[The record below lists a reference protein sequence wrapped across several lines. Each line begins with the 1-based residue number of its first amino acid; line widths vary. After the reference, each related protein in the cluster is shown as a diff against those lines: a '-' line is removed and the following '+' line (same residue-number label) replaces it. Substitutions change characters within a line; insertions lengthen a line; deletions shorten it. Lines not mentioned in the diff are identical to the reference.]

1 MKTGIPTYRNI
12 WDISYPIII
21 SLVAQNLINVIDT
34 AFLGRVGEVELGAS
48 AIAGL
53 FYISLF
59 MLGFGFGTGAQIL
72 MARRNGESNYHDI
85 GKIFNNSIYFL
96 LALGLAL
103 FFIIKIFSPVFL
115 KSFISSPAIYAA
127 THEFLR
133 FRIYGIFFAFMNV
146 IFRAFYISITK
157 TRMLTFAAVLMAAV
171 NIILD
176 YLLIFGNWGFPKMG
190 IAGAG
195 LASSIAE
202 GSAALFFLFLTLR
215 TVDIRKYGL
224 FKRGKPDL
232 AVVGKTLEISVY
244 VMMQNFAS
252 LGGWFVF
259 FMIVEHMGERTLA
272 ISNIIRSI
280 YMVMMIPI
288 WGFSSAVNTLVSNSL
303 GAKHPDKVIPI
314 IIKASKMSF
323 LSILAVIA
331 ASLLIPRLIISIYT
345 SDPGLISATVPT
357 LYVILGAMMLFSVT
371 MMMFSG
377 VSGTANT
384 NIAMAIELFTIA
396 IYLLAAY
403 LLAVVFHQRIEVV
416 WLCEYIYFIILGSL
430 SMLYLRTGKWRL
442 KVV

>member
-1 MKTGIPTYRNI
+1 LKTGIPTYRNI

-21 SLVAQNLINVIDT
+21 SLIAQNLINVIDT

-72 MARRNGESNYHDI
+72 MARRNGESNYRDI

-157 TRMLTFAAVLMAAV
+157 TRMLTFAAVLMAVV

-232 AVVGKTLEISVY
+232 AVVKKTLEISIY

-280 YMVMMIPI
+280 YMVLMIPI

-331 ASLLIPRLIISIYT
+331 ASLFIPRLIISIYT

-384 NIAMAIELFTIA
+384 HIAMAIELFTIA

>member
-323 LSILAVIA
+323 LSIM
-331 ASLLIPRLIISIYT
+331 P
-345 SDPGLISATVPT
+345 
-357 LYVILGAMMLFSVT
+357 
-371 MMMFSG
+371 
-377 VSGTANT
+377 
-384 NIAMAIELFTIA
+384 
-396 IYLLAAY
+396 
-403 LLAVVFHQRIEVV
+403 
-416 WLCEYIYFIILGSL
+416 
-430 SMLYLRTGKWRL
+430 
-442 KVV
+442 

>member
-1 MKTGIPTYRNI
+1 LKTGIPTYRNI

-115 KSFISSPAIYAA
+115 KSFISSPAIYTA

>member
-1 MKTGIPTYRNI
+1 LKTGIPTYRNI

-157 TRMLTFAAVLMAAV
+157 TRMLTFAAVLMAVV

>member
-72 MARRNGESNYHDI
+72 MARRNGEKNYCDI

-96 LALGLAL
+96 LVLGLAL

-146 IFRAFYISITK
+146 IFRAFYISVTK
-157 TRMLTFAAVLMAAV
+157 THMLTFAAVLMAVV

-232 AVVGKTLEISVY
+232 AVVKKTLEISVY

-357 LYVILGAMMLFSVT
+357 LYVILGAMILFSVT

-384 NIAMAIELFTIA
+384 HIAMAIELFTIA
-396 IYLLAAY
+396 VYLVAAY
-403 LLAVVFHQRIEVV
+403 LLAVVFRQRIEVV

>member
-1 MKTGIPTYRNI
+1 LKTGIPTYRNI

-357 LYVILGAMMLFSVT
+357 LYVILGVMMLFSVT

>member
-21 SLVAQNLINVIDT
+21 SLIAQNLINVIDT

-72 MARRNGESNYHDI
+72 MARRNGEGNYRDI

-96 LALGLAL
+96 LALALAL
-103 FFIIKIFSPVFL
+103 FFLIKVYSPVFL
-115 KSFISSPAIYAA
+115 KTFVSSPAIYAA

-157 TRMLTFAAVLMAAV
+157 TRMLTFAAVLMAVV

-202 GSAALFFLFLTLR
+202 ACAALFFLFLTLK
-215 TVDIRKYGL
+215 TVDIRKYDI
-224 FKRGKPDL
+224 FRRGKPDFR
-232 AVVGKTLEISVY
+232 VVKKTLEISVY
-244 VMMQNFAS
+244 VMMQNFFS

-259 FMIVEHMGERTLA
+259 FMIVERMGERTLA

-288 WGFSSAVNTLVSNSL
+288 WGFSSAVNTLVSNTL
-303 GAKHPDKVIPI
+303 GAGKPDRVIPI
-314 IIKASKMSF
+314 ILKASKLSF
-323 LSILAVIA
+323 FSIIAVIA
-331 ASLLIPRLIISIYT
+331 ASALIPRLIISIYT
-345 SDPGLISATVPT
+345 SNAELISATVPT
-357 LYVILGAMMLFSVT
+357 LYVILGAMVLFSIT

-384 NIAMAIELFTIA
+384 NIAMAIELFTIV
-396 IYLLAAY
+396 IYLISAY
-403 LLAVVFHQRIEVV
+403 FLAVVFRQRIEVV
-416 WLCEYIYFIILGSL
+416 WLCEYIYFIILGTL
-430 SMLYLRTGKWRL
+430 SFIYLRTGKWRH

>member
-1 MKTGIPTYRNI
+1 LKTVIPTYRNI

>member
-72 MARRNGESNYHDI
+72 MARRNGESNYRDI

-133 FRIYGIFFAFMNV
+133 YRIYGIFFAFMNV

-157 TRMLTFAAVLMAAV
+157 TRMLTFAAVLMAVV

-232 AVVGKTLEISVY
+232 AVVKKTLEISVY

-280 YMVMMIPI
+280 YMVLMIPI

-331 ASLLIPRLIISIYT
+331 ASLFIPRLIISIYT

>member
-157 TRMLTFAAVLMAAV
+157 TRMLTFAAVLMAVV

>member
-1 MKTGIPTYRNI
+1 LKTGIPTYRNI

-72 MARRNGESNYHDI
+72 MARRNGEKNYSDI

-96 LALGLAL
+96 LVLGLAL

-157 TRMLTFAAVLMAAV
+157 THMLTFAAVLMAVV

-232 AVVGKTLEISVY
+232 AVVKKTLEISVY

-357 LYVILGAMMLFSVT
+357 LYVILGAMILFSVT

-384 NIAMAIELFTIA
+384 HIAMAIELFTIA
-396 IYLLAAY
+396 VYLVAAY
-403 LLAVVFHQRIEVV
+403 LLAVVFRQRIEVV

>member
-1 MKTGIPTYRNI
+1 LKTGIPTYRNI

-72 MARRNGESNYHDI
+72 MARRNGEKNYCDI

-96 LALGLAL
+96 LVLGLAL

-157 TRMLTFAAVLMAAV
+157 THMLTFAAVLMAVV

-224 FKRGKPDL
+224 LKRGKPDL
-232 AVVGKTLEISVY
+232 AVVKKTLEISVY

-384 NIAMAIELFTIA
+384 HIAMAIELFTIA
-396 IYLLAAY
+396 VYLVAAY
-403 LLAVVFHQRIEVV
+403 LLAVVFRQRIEVV

>member
-224 FKRGKPDL
+224 FKRSKPDL
-232 AVVGKTLEISVY
+232 AVVKKTLEISVY

>member
-72 MARRNGESNYHDI
+72 MARRNGEKNYRDI

-115 KSFISSPAIYAA
+115 KSFIFSPAIYAA

-133 FRIYGIFFAFMNV
+133 YRIYGIFFAFMNV

-157 TRMLTFAAVLMAAV
+157 THMLTFAAVLMAVV

-215 TVDIRKYGL
+215 TVDIKKYSL

-232 AVVGKTLEISVY
+232 TVVGKTLEISVY

-331 ASLLIPRLIISIYT
+331 ASLFIPRLIISIYT

-442 KVV
+442 KVI

>member
-430 SMLYLRTGKWRL
+430 
-442 KVV
+442 